1 MKNDMC
7 AKMTECSMWMISAW
21 QEMAEANMNAC
32 EKLFKSQMEMAEALC
47 DVITMNGEEIAQ
59 TKDVK
64 DIASLQAEIAEV
76 TGKLMIENAQS
87 AASILAD
94 CGKTYTRICE
104 EAMKTGS
111 SFAKP
116 ANASAKGKKAA

>member
-1 MKNDMC
+1 MKNEMC

-21 QEMAEANMNAC
+21 QEMAEANMKAC
-32 EKLFKSQMEMAEALC
+32 EKLFKTQMELASSIF
-47 DVITMNGEEIAQ
+47 DVVAMNGEEIAQ

-64 DIASLQAEIAEV
+64 DIASLQAEIAQV
-76 TGKLMIENAQS
+76 SGKLLMENAQS

-104 EAMKTGS
+104 EAMKSGGE
-111 SFAKP
+111 FAKP
-116 ANASAKGKKAA
+116 ANAPAKGKKAA